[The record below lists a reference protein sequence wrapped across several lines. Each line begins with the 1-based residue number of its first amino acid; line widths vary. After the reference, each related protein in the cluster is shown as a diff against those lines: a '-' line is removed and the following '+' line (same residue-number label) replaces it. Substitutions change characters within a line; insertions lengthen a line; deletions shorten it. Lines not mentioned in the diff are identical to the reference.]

1 MELVLSKTCYSS
13 KEPPERRSSQ
23 GAQCETRLAGWTTIE
38 SPLHPTEHLE
48 EMVERV
54 VLVDCL
60 TLWLTNYMLE
70 YNVFSLNNNDNDD
83 GKDNIITAT
92 ERMKA
97 ADKASDAIKQ
107 EITTMIGQWNTTFV
121 FVTNLP
127 RIEQKNTRDEHD
139 KRANSSR
146 NTINRIFD

>member
-1 MELVLSKTCYSS
+1 
-13 KEPPERRSSQ
+13 
-23 GAQCETRLAGWTTIE
+23 
-38 SPLHPTEHLE
+38 
-48 EMVERV
+48 
-54 VLVDCL
+54 
-60 TLWLTNYMLE
+60 MLE

-127 RIEQKNTRDEHD
+127 RIEQKNTQ
-139 KRANSSR
+139 
-146 NTINRIFD
+146 TIGTRQVKISGGRRYTASFVKL